1 MRRIGVMIGVK
12 AKDLDKKDLALEL
25 IGFLKDRSI
34 QVFCLEIVADWLG
47 LDSIE
52 TCKKEEELVQQV
64 DLVITVGGDGTIL
77 YTARFTA
84 EHGVPL
90 CGLNMGRLGFLSELC
105 PTNWQETLGA
115 ILGGKHWIDERSILS
130 GQLIRGGQVIQEWVA
145 VTDVVL
151 ARVGFPH
158 MITVEVSLNG
168 EPMISYPGDG
178 VIVATPTGTTA
189 YSLSA
194 GGPIVSSDMDA
205 IVVTPICAHDFYAR
219 PWVLNGDTVV
229 ELQGDHRSENYGIT
243 VDGEIF
249 IECLPGDRVRLTRS
263 PWKVKLM
270 RLEKASYYRNLR
282 SRFHRKAH
290 L

>member
-1 MRRIGVMIGVK
+1 MQRIGVMVGVK
-12 AKDLDKKDLALEL
+12 AKDSDKKELALEL
-25 IGFLKDRSI
+25 ISFLKDRSI
-34 QVFCLEIVADWLG
+34 EVCCLQTVAEWLG
-47 LDSIE
+47 LDSIK
-52 TCKKEEELVQQV
+52 TYPKEEELVQQV
-64 DLVITVGGDGTIL
+64 DLMITVGGDGTIL

-90 CGLNMGRLGFLSELC
+90 CGLNMGRLGFLNELC
-105 PTNWQETLGA
+105 LANWQEVLA
-115 ILGGKHWIDERSILS
+115 EILGGKHWIDERFILS
-130 GQLIRGGQVIQEWVA
+130 GQLIREGEVIQEWVA
-145 VTDVVL
+145 VNDVVL

-158 MITVEVSLNG
+158 VITLEVSLNG

-219 PWVLNGDTVV
+219 PWVLHGDTVV
-229 ELQGDHRSENYGIT
+229 ELQGDHRSENYGVT

-249 IECLPGDRVRLTRS
+249 VACLPGDRVRLTRS

>member
-25 IGFLKDRSI
+25 IEFLKDRSI

-105 PTNWQETLGA
+105 RTNWKETLGA

-130 GQLIRGGQVIQEWVA
+130 GQLIRNGQVIQEWVA
-145 VTDVVL
+145 VNDVVL

>member
-12 AKDLDKKDLALEL
+12 ARDLDKKDLALEL
-25 IGFLKDRSI
+25 ICFLKHKSI
-34 QVFCLEIVADWLG
+34 EVVCLKAVAQWLE
-47 LDSIE
+47 LDSVEICTTE
-52 TCKKEEELVQQV
+52 DELVKQV
-64 DLVITVGGDGTIL
+64 DLIITVGGDGTIL
-77 YTARFTA
+77 YASRFSA
-84 EHGVPL
+84 EHGVPV
-90 CGLNMGRLGFLSELC
+90 CGLNMGRLGFLNELC
-105 PTNWQETLGA
+105 PTNWQETLTE
-115 ILGGKHWIDERSILS
+115 ILNGKHWIDERFILS
-130 GQLIRGGQVIQEWVA
+130 GQLIRNEKVIQEWVA
-145 VTDVVL
+145 VNDVVL

-158 MITVEVSLNG
+158 VITVEVALNG
-168 EPMISYPGDG
+168 EPMIAYPGDG
-178 VIVATPTGTTA
+178 VIVSTPTGTTA

-229 ELQGDHRSENYGIT
+229 ELQGDHRSHDYGVT

-249 IECLPGDRVRLTRS
+249 IECQPGDRVRLAKS
-263 PWKVKLM
+263 PWKVKLL

-282 SRFHRKAH
+282 TRFHRKAS

>member
-25 IGFLKDRSI
+25 IEFLKDRSI

-130 GQLIRGGQVIQEWVA
+130 GQLIREGKVIQEWVA
-145 VTDVVL
+145 VNDVVL

-229 ELQGDHRSENYGIT
+229 ELQGDQRSENYGIT